1 MQSHSRKLKIYQTS
15 DGKAPFEKW
24 FNSIK
29 DQKTRAKIKTRLDR
43 AEEGNLGEY
52 RSVGQGVFELKIN
65 FGPGYRIYYGLE
77 GDEIVIILCGGDK
90 STQQNDVLKAQQYWA
105 DYKGRQK

>member
-1 MQSHSRKLKIYQTS
+1 MQSYLRKLKIYQTS
-15 DGKAPFEKW
+15 DGKVPFVKW

-77 GDEIVIILCGGDK
+77 GDEIIIILCGGDK
-90 STQQNDVLKAQQYWA
+90 STQQKDVLKAQQYWA